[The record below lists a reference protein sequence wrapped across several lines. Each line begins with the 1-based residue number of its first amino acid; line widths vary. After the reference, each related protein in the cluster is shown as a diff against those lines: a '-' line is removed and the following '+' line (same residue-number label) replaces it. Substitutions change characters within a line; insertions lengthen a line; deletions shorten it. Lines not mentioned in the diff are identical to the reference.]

1 MCKGLHRLH
10 WVLCVIVTALF
21 APLACAQA
29 QPVTPPGNPL
39 PPVAQGAQ
47 SVAPAPQA
55 PINTHARLQW
65 LFVENLGIG
74 SVLDDVAV
82 GAVDTFFNTPKEY
95 GPHWEGFGD
104 RIGLVT
110 ADYALKSSMEVGFG
124 SLWGEDPRYFRTTG
138 LSLKHRVVYVIK
150 MTFEARNRAGNDM
163 PAYSRFLAFPAS
175 ALISNAWT
183 PPSGNTASDAMIRV
197 GLGFLGRMG
206 ENGWKEFIVPRH

>member
-10 WVLCVIVTALF
+10 WELCVFVTAIF
-21 APLACAQA
+21 APLTWAQE
-29 QPVTPPGNPL
+29 QPVTPPGNP
-39 PPVAQGAQ
+39 PPPMAQ
-47 SVAPAPQA
+47 SAATAPLAVL
-55 PINTHARLQW
+55 PINAHARLQW

-95 GPHWEGFGD
+95 GPHWEGFGE

-110 ADYALKSSMEVGFG
+110 DTYALKSSMEVGFG

-138 LSLKHRVVYVIK
+138 LSLKRRALYVIK
-150 MTFEARNRAGNDM
+150 MTFEARNRDGNYM

-175 ALISNAWT
+175 SLISNTWT
-183 PPSGNTASDAMIRV
+183 PASENTASDAMIRV
-197 GLGFLGRMG
+197 GLGFLSRMG
-206 ENGWKEFIVPRH
+206 ENAWKEFILPRR